1 MKIVGEASK
10 ERLIAAFLD
19 NLLAFGFTFF
29 LVALVPPT
37 LPALKGVVLIA
48 AFLGYFIVFE
58 TIWSRTPGKYFQGLV
73 VRKLDGRPCDWK
85 AALIRG
91 GMRVIEV
98 NPVLLGAL
106 PAGIAIISSDLKQ
119 RMGDSLAGTLVVS
132 DKLKWKSSD
141 HVSLP
146 AVSEDI
152 STEQL

>member
-1 MKIVGEASK
+1 
-10 ERLIAAFLD
+10 
-19 NLLAFGFTFF
+19 
-29 LVALVPPT
+29 
-37 LPALKGVVLIA
+37 
-48 AFLGYFIVFE
+48 
-58 TIWSRTPGKYFQGLV
+58 
-73 VRKLDGRPCDWK
+73 
-85 AALIRG
+85 
-91 GMRVIEV
+91 MRVIEV